1 MLWSFIIIMNS
12 GKNGYYI
19 MPPMPPIPGA
29 PIGISGLSSFFSTI
43 THSVVRNIPIHS
55 NSMLY
60 PCSLIPFSFPHILIH
75 EIILVYQKKKDAATK
90 CNIPLIFPFCPD
102 RFQGFYTLISAFT
115 PRISLFFSSSGR
127 ITFLRYASTCS
138 LARPT
143 YFSGFIVF

>member
-1 MLWSFIIIMNS
+1 MELIMKQFPVQTSESAHHLIKSLPLWHMV
-12 GKNGYYI
+12 
-19 MPPMPPIPGA
+19 
-29 PIGISGLSSFFSTI
+29 FS
-43 THSVVRNIPIHS
+43 PFPDAIHS